1 MDQAINHIIFL
12 YWNNQISQ
20 EQMLEYLQDV
30 PPKIL
35 AEWIDS
41 LVNRID
47 DAMKF
52 ATLSDRVEYP
62 EGRVLPEKD
71 IHERIL
77 EAAKRFCL
85 NGSIK
90 NWTAG
95 KVMEARAA
103 GLIEDYEYWSAVRI
117 ADEMS
122 RHAQSGKRKFY

>member
-35 AEWIDS
+35 AKWIDS

-71 IHERIL
+71 IHMN
-77 EAAKRFCL
+77 AFWKRPNASASTVPSKTGL
-85 NGSIK
+85 Q
-90 NWTAG
+90 
-95 KVMEARAA
+95 AR
-103 GLIEDYEYWSAVRI
+103 LWKQRLPV
-117 ADEMS
+117 
-122 RHAQSGKRKFY
+122 